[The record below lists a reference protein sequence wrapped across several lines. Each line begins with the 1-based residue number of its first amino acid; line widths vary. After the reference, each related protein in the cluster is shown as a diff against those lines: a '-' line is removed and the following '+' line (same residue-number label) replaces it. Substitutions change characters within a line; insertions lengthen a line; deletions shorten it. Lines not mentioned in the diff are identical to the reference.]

1 MTTKNTHPIELAL
14 IGGLAV
20 LWTVLELSKALVALC
35 LLLARYRPSQVS
47 LAVPLSAPVE
57 SKPAPT
63 AVPVESKPKAQA
75 ITVAPVE
82 SIEVP
87 AAAPVASKPKR
98 APRTRKAKPTPTPVA
113 A

>member
-1 MTTKNTHPIELAL
+1 MTTNNTHPIELAL
-14 IGGLAV
+14 IGALAV
-20 LWTVLELSKALVALC
+20 LWAVLELSKALVALC
-35 LLLARYRPSQVS
+35 LLLAGWRPSRAP
-47 LAVPLSAPVE
+47 LAVPVE